1 MNSIKLSFS
10 RLLSLCFILL
20 AVMLMASCGKKK
32 HYDVEYLAVQFEK
45 GQNWSIIDASGNV
58 VISEEFDK
66 DAEISIITD
75 GAFWVKDKNGY
86 QLFSIDNPKK
96 PLIDDYFKSAT
107 RFVNGYSFVSKDGSA
122 IEVINTKGKTVKT
135 LPANITMVYGQSPD
149 GYVCYYDVNKK
160 LCGLLDEDGD
170 IVMEAK
176 YADLTPVV
184 EDVALA
190 SEKGSKKVLII
201 NPKGKEQGS
210 ISSEKYDFVSTEYS
224 DGLIPVVADESENKE
239 VMYLDKKGEKV
250 MSLKKSHYNGSI
262 YYRCSNIGYALPPY
276 TMYNGYVVYGNDS
289 EKFGVADKN
298 GEMLIRAKYDRAYPY
313 IGEGFVARKSDKW
326 GLIDAEDKEILEF
339 DYDEIAGITVGGN
352 YLVKIDGLYNIID
365 KEANRVGKD
374 EFYDVSCSMG
384 DDIINAISIPQ
395 IVTSLTSP
403 LTADSYDGISAK
415 DNPTKVASVYNVK
428 DPKSYLNDK
437 YIRRYDVLN
446 KQVSIDNRCFFYTSV
461 SEMQDEENCSWI
473 DASIEGILVD
483 FSANSD
489 MNIDKKALMTAVVA
503 ELKKKG
509 FTADDE
515 FDMQQEYIMKGK
527 GKISLIIILN
537 KYGNNFAL
545 ALQYNNSDNS
555 EPEPDAEADNTEDEM
570 QPDDAPAN
578 KGAQASLP
586 DYSWLST
593 RLVTESD
600 MAGKNSQQLRI
611 MRNYI
616 FARHGYIFKDN
627 ALTQH
632 FSQYSWYKPTS
643 KDVLGK
649 FNSYEKKNVAIIK
662 ARE

>member
-1 MNSIKLSFS
+1 MNSIKLRFS

-122 IEVINTKGKTVKT
+122 IEVINTKGETVKT
-135 LPANITMVYGQSPD
+135 LPGNITMVYGVSPD
-149 GYVCYYDVNKK
+149 GYVCYYDANKK
-160 LCGLLDEDGD
+160 LYGLLDEDGD

-176 YADLTPVV
+176 YTYLSPVI
-184 EDVALA
+184 EDVAFA
-190 SEKGSKKVLII
+190 SAKDSKKFLII

-210 ISSEKYDFVSTEYS
+210 ISTEKYDIVTFEYS
-224 DGLIPVVADESENKE
+224 DGLIPVLAEESENKE
-239 VMYLDKKGEKV
+239 VMYFDKKGEKV
-250 MSLKKSHYNGSI
+250 MTLKKSHYDRLLFETS
-262 YYRCSNIGYALPPY
+262 SSIGYFYPPY

-313 IGEGFVARKSDKW
+313 VGEGFVARKSDKW

-352 YLVKIDGLYNIID
+352 YLVKKDGLYNIID
-365 KEANRVGKD
+365 KEAKRVGKD
-374 EFYDVSCSMG
+374 EFYNVSCYMCEYW
-384 DDIINAISIPQ
+384 INAISTPQ
-395 IVTSLTSP
+395 IVTALTSSLT
-403 LTADSYDGISAK
+403 ANSYDGINVE
-415 DNPTKVASVYNVK
+415 DNPTKVASVYNAK
-428 DPKSYLNDK
+428 DPKDYLYDK
-437 YIRRYDVLN
+437 YIKRYDRLN
-446 KQVSIDNRCFFYTSV
+446 RQVAIDNRCYFYTNV

-489 MNIDKKALMTAVVA
+489 VSIDKKAVMTAVVA

-527 GKISLIIILN
+527 GNISVIYVLN
-537 KYGNNFAL
+537 KYGNDFAL
-545 ALQYNNSDNS
+545 VFQYKNADNS
-555 EPEPDAEADNTEDEM
+555 EAEPDVDADHSEEEM

-578 KGAQASLP
+578 QGAQASLP

-593 RLVTESD
+593 RLVTD
-600 MAGKNSQQLRI
+600 ADLAGKNSQQLRL

-643 KDVLGK
+643 KDVMGK